1 MRRLALEGN
10 IRVLVLQTLVSQL
23 GFGMLYVVWQP
34 YILTTGTDVT
44 GLGVIQSVIN
54 LSTAAGL
61 IAWGALSDRFGRKPV
76 ILASNAFRLAA
87 LAALIASG
95 SFVFLIVFAFLM
107 GFSSLFQQTNPAR
120 SALISESVNGA
131 KRATAFSTILAVGQV
146 TNTLTASAGGYL
158 AIVTGYLPIF
168 YVCILG
174 DAAGLIILSTY
185 LKETLKPED
194 RSGAASDVS
203 AGGTMETVPRYIV
216 PEKGLLPLY
225 LLMLA
230 NGAGYGTGY
239 SLFYGTLVDAYGFTP
254 FQLGLLSTSFS
265 LVWAVSSIPFGRM
278 SDRLGRLPFLKASWL
293 MALVTVAGFLLFR
306 SFEAF
311 FLFNMVSAF
320 DVSFWL
326 SAWTS
331 YVAESTSSTRLST
344 LLGKLDSYI
353 RLAGIP
359 APLLA
364 GLLYSSYGF
373 SAPLSCQLVCLV
385 ISGVLLFSLREAEKP
400 RGQTIVTPPVP
411 TGPGS
416 PSPTPNQQSQWV
428 P

>member
-1 MRRLALEGN
+1 LDGN

-34 YILTTGTDVT
+34 YILTTGTDVI

-76 ILASNAFRLAA
+76 ILASNTLRLVA
-87 LAALIASG
+87 LAALISSG
-95 SFVFLIVFAFLM
+95 SFAFLMIFAFFM
-107 GFSSLFQQTNPAR
+107 GFSSLFMQTNPAR
-120 SALISESVNGA
+120 SALISESVTGA

-146 TNTLTASAGGYL
+146 INTLTASAGGYL
-158 AIVTGYLPIF
+158 AITTGYLPIF

-174 DAAGLIILSTY
+174 DAAGLTILYTS

-194 RSGAASDVS
+194 RSEPASGVS
-203 AGGTMETVPRYIV
+203 TRVTMKTVARYIV
-216 PEKGLLPLY
+216 PEKGFLPLY
-225 LLMLA
+225 LLMLV
-230 NGAGYGTGY
+230 NGVGYGTGY

-265 LVWAVSSIPFGRM
+265 LVWAVSSIPFGRL

-293 MALVTVAGFLLFR
+293 MALVTVAGFLGFR

-311 FLFNMVSAF
+311 FLFNMVSAL

-326 SAWTS
+326 GAWTS

-359 APLLA
+359 APWLA

-373 SAPLSCQLVCLV
+373 YAPLAGQLVCQVL
-385 ISGVLLFSLREAEKP
+385 SGVLLFSLREAEKP
-400 RGQTIVTPPVP
+400 RGQTIVPPLVP
-411 TGPGS
+411 MGPGS
-416 PSPTPNQQSQWV
+416 PSPRPKPQRQWV

>member
-1 MRRLALEGN
+1 MRRLRLKGN

-34 YILTTGTDVT
+34 YILTTGTDVV
-44 GLGVIQSVIN
+44 GLGVIQSIMK

-61 IAWGALSDRFGRKPV
+61 IAWGALSDRFGRKPI
-76 ILASNAFRLAA
+76 ILASHAFRLAA
-87 LAALIASG
+87 LAALISSR
-95 SFVFLIVFAFLM
+95 SFAFLIVFAFFM
-107 GFSSLFQQTNPAR
+107 GFSSLFMQTNPAR
-120 SALISESVNGA
+120 SALISESVTGA
-131 KRATAFSTILAVGQV
+131 RRATAFSTILAVGQII
-146 TNTLTASAGGYL
+146 NTLTASAGGYL
-158 AIVTGYLPIF
+158 AIATGYLPIF
-168 YVCILG
+168 YVCFLG
-174 DAAGLIILSTY
+174 DTVGLIILATS

-194 RSGAASDVS
+194 RSEAASDMS
-203 AGGTMETVPRYIV
+203 ARGAIETIARYTV

-225 LLMLA
+225 LLMLVT
-230 NGAGYGTGY
+230 GLGYGTGY

-254 FQLGLLSTSFS
+254 FQLGLLSTSYS
-265 LVWAVSSIPFGRM
+265 LVWAVTSIPFGRL
-278 SDRLGRLPFLKASWL
+278 SDRLGRLPFLKASWIVS
-293 MALVTVAGFLLFR
+293 LVTVAGFLAFR

-359 APLLA
+359 APWIA

-373 SAPLSCQLVCLV
+373 SAPLVGQLVCQVL
-385 ISGVLLFSLREAEKP
+385 SGALLFSLREAERP
-400 RGQTIVTPPVP
+400 RGQTISTTVVP
-411 TGPGS
+411 MGPES
-416 PSPTPNQQSQWV
+416 PSPTPKLQ
-428 P
+428 

>member
-1 MRRLALEGN
+1 MRRLRLKGN

-34 YILTTGTDVT
+34 YILTTGTDVV
-44 GLGVIQSVIN
+44 GLGVIQSIMN

-61 IAWGALSDRFGRKPV
+61 IAWGALSDRFGRKPI
-76 ILASNAFRLAA
+76 ILASHAFRLAA
-87 LAALIASG
+87 LAALISSR
-95 SFVFLIVFAFLM
+95 SFAFLIVFAFFM
-107 GFSSLFQQTNPAR
+107 GFSSLFMQTNPAR
-120 SALISESVNGA
+120 SAIISESVTGA
-131 KRATAFSTILAVGQV
+131 NRATAFSTILAVGQV
-146 TNTLTASAGGYL
+146 INTLTASAGGYL
-158 AIVTGYLPIF
+158 AIATGYLQIF

-174 DAAGLIILSTY
+174 DVIGLIILATS

-194 RSGAASDVS
+194 RSKAASDMS
-203 AGGTMETVPRYIV
+203 TGGAIETIARYTV

-230 NGAGYGTGY
+230 TGVGYGTGY
-239 SLFYGTLVDAYGFTP
+239 SLFYGTLVDAYGLTP
-254 FQLGLLSTSFS
+254 FQLGLLSTSYS
-265 LVWAVSSIPFGRM
+265 LLWAVTSIPFGRL
-278 SDRLGRLPFLKASWL
+278 SDRLGRLPFLKASWIVS
-293 MALVTVAGFLLFR
+293 LVTVAGFLAFR

-359 APLLA
+359 APWIA

-373 SAPLSCQLVCLV
+373 SAPLVGQLVCQVL
-385 ISGVLLFSLREAEKP
+385 SGALLFSLREAERP
-400 RGQTIVTPPVP
+400 REQTISTAAVP
-411 TGPGS
+411 MGPGS
-416 PSPTPNQQSQWV
+416 PSPTPKLQ
-428 P
+428 